1 MIGIMTS
8 DENKIFRSE
17 EPKET
22 ETPLEKIVEYKD
34 IRGSYPISYLQA
46 FVITSKASVGVGD
59 GKYFFHVDKNTA
71 NKNLVEVHAEVL
83 TAGTTN
89 TTDIQIANV
98 TQSVDMLTTKIT
110 IDSGQTG
117 SDTGTAAVID
127 PLNDDV
133 AENDLLRVDVDA
145 VSTTP
150 PEGLII
156 TLGFASFG
164 INLRKQ

>member
-1 MIGIMTS
+1 M
-8 DENKIFRSE
+8 ENKEDILRSKDVTENSKPIEQIF
-17 EPKET
+17 
-22 ETPLEKIVEYKD
+22 EYKD
-34 IRGSYPISYLQA
+34 IRGNYPISYLQA
-46 FVITSKASVGVGD
+46 FVVASASNVGIGN

-83 TAGTTN
+83 TVGTTN

-98 TQSVDMLTTKIT
+98 TQSADMLTTKIT
-110 IDSGQTG
+110 INSGETG

-145 VSTTP
+145 VSTTKP
-150 PEGLII
+150 KGLII
-156 TLGFASFG
+156 TLGFASFWQ
-164 INLRKQ
+164 NLRKQ

>member
-1 MIGIMTS
+1 MTGIMPNE
-8 DENKIFRSE
+8 ENKIFRSE
-17 EPKET
+17 EFNET
-22 ETPLEKIVEYKD
+22 ETPLEKIVEYRD
-34 IRGSYPISYLQA
+34 IRGSYPISYMQA
-46 FVITSKASVGVGD
+46 FVVTSQANVGIGD

-98 TQSVDMLTTKIT
+98 TQSADMLTTKIT
-110 IDSGQTG
+110 IDSAETG

-133 AENDLLRVDVDA
+133 AENDLLRIDVDA

-150 PEGLII
+150 PKGLII
-156 TLGFASFG
+156 TLGFASLG
-164 INLRKQ
+164 QNLRKQ